1 MKDVSMMPV
10 VTMSRIGVYPDGSP
24 VVYDP
29 EKAAAKRAEIAA
41 KIAEQCRAEGRKP
54 PMFIHFAPELE
65 NNGRM
70 DRAGYRPDGSKIPEY
85 FKNPLERNPE
95 VDELN
100 LNFKEY
106 NDPMLAASMKLP
118 PKVTDAATD
127 VIVDIIKKYG
137 VEAAVFLITTGWNAI
152 FSGGRNDSVNEEIPV
167 NNLHKAMM
175 ENDINPEIYETNSGI
190 PDELKGFEMS
200 A

>member
-1 MKDVSMMPV
+1 MENFAMN
-10 VTMSRIGVYPDGSP
+10 RIGVYPDGSP

-41 KIAEQCRAEGRKP
+41 KIAEQCRADGRKP
-54 PMFIHFAPELE
+54 PMFINFAPEVE
-65 NNGRM
+65 SNGRM
-70 DRAGYRPDGSKIPEY
+70 DRAGYRPDGSEIPDY

-100 LNFKEY
+100 LNFKQY
-106 NDPMLAASMKLP
+106 NDDPKLYASMKIP

-137 VEAAVFLITTGWNAI
+137 VEVAVFLITTGWNAI
-152 FSGGRNDSVNEEIPV
+152 FNRGKNDSVNDGMPE
-167 NNLHKAMM
+167 NNLHKSMM
-175 ENDINPEIYETNSGI
+175 RAEFNPETYETNPGI

>member
-65 NNGRM
+65 SNGRI
-70 DRAGYRPDGSKIPEY
+70 DRMGYRPDGSEIPEY

-100 LNFKEY
+100 LNFKQY
-106 NDPMLAASMKLP
+106 NDPMLAASIKIP

-127 VIVDIIKKYG
+127 VIVDVIKKYG
-137 VEAAVFLITTGWNAI
+137 VETAVFLITAGWNAI
-152 FSGGRNDSVNEEIPV
+152 FNRGKNDSANDEIPV
-167 NNLHKAMM
+167 NNMHKAMM
-175 ENDINPEIYETNSGI
+175 WADFNPETSETNSGI